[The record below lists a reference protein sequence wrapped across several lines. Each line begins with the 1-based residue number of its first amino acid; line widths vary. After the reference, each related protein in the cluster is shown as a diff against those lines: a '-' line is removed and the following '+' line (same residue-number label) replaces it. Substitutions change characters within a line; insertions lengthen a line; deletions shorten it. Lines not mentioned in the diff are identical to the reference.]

1 MSGAFFWWKDHQPV
15 IARITELSGMVQ
27 WTGDGGQVIDDMAV
41 GSPVRGGTRE
51 SLSADSWGTLEFL
64 DGSVVTISG
73 RSVLTISEREHKELR
88 LRQGRLSARVQPQPA
103 GKPMRLHT
111 PTAELQVLGTQFNV
125 DAGPVETVLH
135 VNEGRVRLKRLS
147 DGEVVEVPARHQ
159 ALASLED
166 ESGLTVTNRALAT
179 HSWRADL
186 ARDATH
192 GKWISE
198 LQSLGAKLKKA
209 VVNGKLTVEEAK
221 AKYKAA
227 ASLNDEAGL
236 LYAAPWL
243 LKSSKAGSKA
253 DVSYLTVV
261 SVTRGRT
268 VPVVLQAGSRFR
280 VQGRAALSG
289 PVTFGMA
296 ANAPGGGF
304 AGKYAAVCTIETSG
318 PDGNFDIEIPL
329 SEFQPVALKKMSE
342 ASPVGQ
348 ELTDWWCRT
357 TDQNAKLA
365 IVHIELL
372 ALKEAQSE

>member
-1 MSGAFFWWKDHQPV
+1 M
-15 IARITELSGMVQ
+15 
-27 WTGDGGQVIDDMAV
+27 
-41 GSPVRGGTRE
+41 
-51 SLSADSWGTLEFL
+51 
-64 DGSVVTISG
+64 
-73 RSVLTISEREHKELR
+73 TISEGERKELH

-111 PTAELQVLGTQFNV
+111 PTAEMQVLGTQFNV
-125 DAGPVETVLH
+125 DVGPVETVLR

-147 DGEVVEVPARHQ
+147 DGEVVEAPARHQ

-186 ARDATH
+186 ARDSTH

-198 LQSLGAKLKKA
+198 LQSLGAKLKMA
-209 VVNGKLTVEEAK
+209 VVSGKLTVEEAK

-227 ASLNDEAGL
+227 ANLNDEAGL

-243 LKSSKAGSKA
+243 LKSSKAGAKV
-253 DVSYLTVV
+253 DVSYLTVL

-289 PVTFGMA
+289 PVTFGIA
-296 ANAPGGGF
+296 ANALGGGF
-304 AGKYAAVCTIETSG
+304 AGKYAAICTIEASG
-318 PDGNFDIEIPL
+318 PDGNFDIEIQL
-329 SEFQPVALKKMSE
+329 CEFRTLAAKKVS
-342 ASPVGQ
+342 
-348 ELTDWWCRT
+348 R
-357 TDQNAKLA
+357 KLRSA
-365 IVHIELL
+365 WN
-372 ALKEAQSE
+372 